1 MLECLSNLCAV
12 KPTPVDPGSS
22 IAVAPLR
29 TEAASQPCAITAP
42 VDPGSS
48 SVIAPLRTEAA
59 SQPERPNDRGGTGF
73 GSVSGQDLGS
83 REAEDEEEE
92 WQRKREAIGPG

>member
-1 MLECLSNLCAV
+1 MIECLSNLCAV

-29 TEAASQPCAITAP
+29 TEAASQPCAIIAP

-48 SVIAPLRTEAA
+48 SVIAPL
-59 SQPERPNDRGGTGF
+59 SGTA
-73 GSVSGQDLGS
+73 L
-83 REAEDEEEE
+83 
-92 WQRKREAIGPG
+92 